1 MVLASGCMAVGDEP
15 TTITVDTD
23 TEAPQSGPAIVKV
36 RSADADAAYSSAPDV
51 CELASALPTTDIC
64 SLICDP
70 PAMATFLI
78 DEGMQGG
85 TCYQLRCVLSD
96 ENAVMVGV
104 CLPPS

>member
-1 MVLASGCMAVGDEP
+1 MAVGDEP
-15 TTITVDTD
+15 TTITVDPD
-23 TEAPQSGPAIVKV
+23 TAAPQSGPAIVKV
-36 RSADADAAYSSAPDV
+36 RAANAELESTSPPDV
-51 CELASALPTTDIC
+51 CALASELPTTDIC